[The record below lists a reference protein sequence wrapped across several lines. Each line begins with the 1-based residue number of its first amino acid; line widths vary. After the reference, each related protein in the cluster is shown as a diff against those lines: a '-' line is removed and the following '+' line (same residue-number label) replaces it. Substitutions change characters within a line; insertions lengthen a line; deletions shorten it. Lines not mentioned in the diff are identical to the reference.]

1 MAFVTVGRGR
11 PVTVLAPG
19 EFHDREVGLDQLQQ
33 LAADVRGTRLL
44 FYYERSGHFDEV
56 PPLRRQ
62 ADRDAAEVLALA
74 GAARASRAA
83 GISRGAR
90 AVLGALAEEP
100 AGFDKV
106 ALILPP
112 GGNAVGYF

>member
-1 MAFVTVGRGR
+1 MSAVRLGRGR
-11 PVTVLAPG
+11 PLTLFAPG
-19 EFHDREVGLDQLQQ
+19 EFRDPESGIDQLQQ

-100 AGFDKV
+100 AG
-106 ALILPP
+106 
-112 GGNAVGYF
+112 